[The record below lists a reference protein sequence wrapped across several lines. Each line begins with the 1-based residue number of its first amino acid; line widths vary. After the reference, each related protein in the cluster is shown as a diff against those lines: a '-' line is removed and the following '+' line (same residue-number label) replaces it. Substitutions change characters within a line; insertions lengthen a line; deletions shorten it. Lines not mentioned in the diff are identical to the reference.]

1 MKILTEWLRS
11 YLPVLDVDDAQLAE
25 DLTLRGIAVEGIFE
39 LNDPAGNSAA
49 SLFDMDITTNRVD
62 AMNHFGIA
70 REVAAIYNLPLHPLD
85 TSLPAPT
92 PADPLPIRT
101 DPSAEALC
109 GRFTAQVIRDVRI
122 APSEGRIARFFTA
135 LGQKQISNAVDI
147 SNFVL
152 LGMGH
157 PTHAFDLDKIQGG
170 ILIRRALLG
179 EQLRLLDGSTRTLTP
194 DDLVIADHSRAISLA
209 GIMGGYDTMITAATR
224 NILVESAWFSPA
236 AIRASSRRH
245 LIHTD
250 ASHRFERGADFAAA
264 PLANRLVSRHILDA
278 CGGHLDG
285 PLQDLILPEHQAVTS
300 TRPPIQLS
308 VTHTQRLLGTTLDPA
323 GIDSALIAQYLTAL
337 GCTLTLLDPESN
349 PDTFEVC
356 LPSWRLDLTRPI
368 DLIEEVARVYGY
380 NRFANTL
387 PAPGIVLA
395 HPSARAHRAIRDRLY
410 ALGFSE
416 ALSTTFASAPDSTLF
431 APPVPDPAPAVP
443 LENPLSEEAALLR
456 PSLLPGMV
464 AMLAGNLNRDV
475 PAARLFEAGEI
486 FTGSTAAVHETASLA
501 LGIFGPSAQQT
512 FHPAEDAPFFELKGA
527 IEALLTLFEAPAA
540 DFVPLPASLIFEPG
554 RAATAT
560 LNGHPLARFGEL
572 SRTEAARRKLRQ
584 PIFLAEL
591 DLAHLLQLPL
601 RQPSAHELSRFQA
614 VERDFS
620 FTFPDA
626 ILWQQI
632 HAAIRALNLPELRTL
647 HPIEIWRDRK
657 KYPGVYSTLIRT
669 VFQSNDRTLVD
680 IELTAW
686 SSAIITALEALGGT
700 LRT

>member
-25 DLTLRGIAVEGIFE
+25 DLTLRGIAVEGVFE
-39 LNDPAGNSAA
+39 LNDPAGNSQG

-70 REVAAIYNLPLHPLD
+70 REIATIYNLPLPPLD
-85 TSLPAPT
+85 TSLPVPT
-92 PADPLPIRT
+92 SADLLPVRIDPA
-101 DPSAEALC
+101 AEALC
-109 GRFTAQVIRDVRI
+109 GRFTAQVLRDVHI
-122 APSEGRIARFFTA
+122 APSEGRIAHFFSE
-135 LGQKQISNAVDI
+135 LGQKPISNAVDI

-157 PTHAFDLDKIQGG
+157 PTHAFDLDKIDGG
-170 ILIRRALLG
+170 ILIRRALSG

-194 DDLVIADHSRAISLA
+194 EDLVIADHSRAISLA

-245 LIHTD
+245 GIHTD

-264 PLANRLVSRHILDA
+264 LIANRLVSRHILEA
-278 CGGHLDG
+278 CGGRLEG
-285 PLQDLILPEHQAVTS
+285 SLIDLIVPAHQAQTS
-300 TRPPIQLS
+300 TRPPIRLS
-308 VTHTQRLLGTTLDPA
+308 VAYTQRLLGSTRDPA
-323 GIDSALIAQYLTAL
+323 GISSALIAQYLTAL
-337 GCTLTLLDPESN
+337 GCTLTLLDT
-349 PDTFEVC
+349 DTFSVQ

-387 PAPGIVLA
+387 PAPGTVLA
-395 HPSARAHRAIRDRLY
+395 HPAARAQRAVRDRLY

-416 ALSTTFASAPDSTLF
+416 TLSTTFASAADSTLF
-431 APPVPDPAPAVP
+431 APQISAIP
-443 LENPLSEEAALLR
+443 LENPLSEEAAHLR

-464 AMLAGNLNRDV
+464 AMLALNLNRDV
-475 PAARLFEAGEI
+475 PSARLFEAGEI
-486 FTGSTAAVHETASLA
+486 FTGTPAEVCEAPSLA
-501 LGIFGPSAQQT
+501 LGIFGPSAQT
-512 FHPAEDAPFFELKGA
+512 SFHPAEDTPFFELKGA
-527 IEALLTLFEAPAA
+527 IESLLTLFQAPAA
-540 DFVPLPASLIFEPG
+540 DFAPLPAGLIFEPG
-554 RAATAT
+554 RAASAL
-560 LNGHPLARFGEL
+560 LNGHPLAHFGEL
-572 SRTEAARRKLRQ
+572 SRIEAARRKLRQ
-584 PIFLAEL
+584 PVFLAEI

-601 RQPSAHELSRFQA
+601 RQSSAREISRFQA
-614 VERDFS
+614 VQRDFS

-626 ILWQQI
+626 VLWEKI
-632 HAAIRALNLPELRTL
+632 AAAIQALSLSELRSL
-647 HPIEIWRDRK
+647 EPIEVWRDRK

-669 VFQSNDRTLVD
+669 VFQSSERTLVD
-680 IELTAW
+680 TELVTW
-686 SSAIITALEALGGT
+686 SSAILSALEALGGT